1 MPRLAAVPRA
11 APIEPQAPR
20 LEEPVTH
27 TELALELADARL
39 LDATR
44 PSDRFV
50 ARGLRL
56 TDVEVQR
63 GNLANLAADELALRR
78 VVFAGTR
85 LTGAQWTR
93 GTLTDVV
100 FRDCRIDLAT
110 FGGTTFERV
119 AFEDCLL
126 MQSDFRDALWRA
138 VRFERCDLTE
148 GDFGGLRIAQAQLRG
163 CTLDGAVGV
172 ERLRGAAMPWGD
184 IVGHAGLFAGA
195 LGIKLLDEDGGR
207 R

>member
-1 MPRLAAVPRA
+1 VPAA
-11 APIEPQAPR
+11 APIEPQPPR
-20 LEEPVTH
+20 FEEPATH
-27 TELALELADARL
+27 TELPLELSDARL
-39 LDATR
+39 VDATKAF
-44 PSDRFV
+44 DDFV
-50 ARGLRL
+50 RGLKL

-63 GNLANLAADELALRR
+63 GNLANLAADEVALRR
-78 VVFAGTR
+78 VVFTGTR

-93 GTLTDVV
+93 GMLTDVV

-110 FGGTTFERV
+110 FAGTTLERV
-119 AFEDCLL
+119 VFEDCLL
-126 MQSDFRDALWRA
+126 MQTDFRDALWRA
-138 VRFERCDLTE
+138 VRFERCDMTE

-172 ERLRGAAMPWGD
+172 ERLRGAALPWGD

-195 LGIKLLDEDGGR
+195 LGIKLLEEEDRER

>member
-1 MPRLAAVPRA
+1 VPAA
-11 APIEPQAPR
+11 APIEPQPPR
-20 LEEPVTH
+20 FEEPATH
-27 TELALELADARL
+27 TELPLELSDARL
-39 LDATR
+39 VDATKAF
-44 PSDRFV
+44 DDFV
-50 ARGLRL
+50 RGLKL

-78 VVFAGTR
+78 VVFTGTR

-93 GTLTDVV
+93 GMLTDVV

-110 FGGTTFERV
+110 FAGTTLERV
-119 AFEDCLL
+119 VFEDCLL
-126 MQSDFRDALWRA
+126 MQTDFRDALWRA
-138 VRFERCDLTE
+138 VRFERCDMTE

-172 ERLRGAAMPWGD
+172 ERLRGAALPWGD

-195 LGIKLLDEDGGR
+195 LGIKLLEEEDRER

>member
-1 MPRLAAVPRA
+1 VPRA

-20 LEEPVTH
+20 LEEPETH

-39 LDATR
+39 LDATK

-78 VVFAGTR
+78 VVFSGTR

>member
-1 MPRLAAVPRA
+1 MTEVLDWRPVPV
-11 APIEPQAPR
+11 PIEPQAPR
-20 LEEPVTH
+20 LEDPAIH
-27 TELALELADARL
+27 TELPLELADARL
-39 LDATR
+39 VDATKR
-44 PSDRFV
+44 SERFV
-50 ARGLRL
+50 ARGLKL
-56 TDVEVQR
+56 TDVVVER

-78 VVFAGTR
+78 VAFSGAR

-100 FRDCRIDLAT
+100 FRECRIDLAT

-126 MQSDFRDALWRA
+126 MQTDFRDALWRA

-148 GDFGGLRIAQAQLRG
+148 ADFGGLRIARAELRG

-172 ERLRGAAMPWGD
+172 DRLRGAALPWGD

-195 LGIKLLDEDGGR
+195 LGIKLLDDDER